1 MRPDHDY
8 QRSTNKI
15 RTISSITCHRPH
27 TMLLTS
33 SSTIGTLFS
42 CEPILVP
49 DGHCLSGTDH
59 HGSAEENY
67 VNRRPKMELMIT
79 RSYHNYSPLFD
90 CCRTERTRR
99 RINISTCHYPP
110 LLIQIKI
117 IYSKSIGVV
126 ARLLDLRSICQGF
139 CYANSR
145 LIIWD

>member
-15 RTISSITCHRPH
+15 RTISSICHRPH

-33 SSTIGTLFS
+33 SSSIGTLFS

-59 HGSAEENY
+59 HVSAEENY

-90 CCRTERTRR
+90 CCRAERTRR

-126 ARLLDLRSICQGF
+126 ARLLDLTSARFVMGF
-139 CYANSR
+139 VMQ
-145 LIIWD
+145 IPG